1 MSDDAEV
8 KFSENVDVAPFK
20 RPYNPWLVDGA
31 MIVTITSTMGR
42 MCSFEQAR
50 EAISWQAAEIKR
62 LQNKQAV

>member
-1 MSDDAEV
+1 MNKDTEV
-8 KFSENVDVAPFK
+8 KFLENTDTQPFK

-31 MIVTITSTMGR
+31 MIVTMTSTMGP

-62 LQNKQAV
+62 LQAK